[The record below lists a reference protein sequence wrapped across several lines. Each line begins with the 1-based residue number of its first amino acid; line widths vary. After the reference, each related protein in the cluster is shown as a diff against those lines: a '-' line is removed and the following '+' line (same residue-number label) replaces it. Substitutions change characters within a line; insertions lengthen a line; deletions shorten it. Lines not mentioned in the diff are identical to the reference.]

1 CAVLPLIVLLVPDDS
16 EGGCRPRSS
25 GVAPCHRPLEEEAR
39 TRLAA
44 RRCLATGLSTP
55 RWLGVD
61 TDSPS
66 HCPPVRQTDAHEGC
80 PVSSGAPR
88 PSRTR
93 ESAGASPA
101 LPAQSAPGAP
111 GGTGADPARGPATP
125 PL

>member
-1 CAVLPLIVLLVPDDS
+1 MRAVLPLIVLLVPDDS

-39 TRLAA
+39 PGLAA

-66 HCPPVRQTDAHEGC
+66 HCPPLGRRMLTRGVLSPQGPRDRRVPGKVLAHHLLFLHN
-80 PVSSGAPR
+80 PR
-88 PSRTR
+88 P
-93 ESAGASPA
+93 EH
-101 LPAQSAPGAP
+101 QEVQ
-111 GGTGADPARGPATP
+111 
-125 PL
+125 